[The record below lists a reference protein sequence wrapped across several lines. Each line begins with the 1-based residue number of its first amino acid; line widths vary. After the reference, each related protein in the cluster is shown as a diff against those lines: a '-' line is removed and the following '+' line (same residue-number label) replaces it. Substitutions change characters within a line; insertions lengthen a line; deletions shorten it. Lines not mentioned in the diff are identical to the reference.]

1 MTPEDLLWA
10 AFEKA
15 DNCCADRELDVIDTG
30 GHFESFRMSQVADAL
45 RELLTVRSVEELDA
59 LPPLTVI
66 LDADGVVV
74 RRDPWGEFHDSPRW
88 HPLDGSDHQA
98 RDFGL
103 DADEVQLPALVLY
116 RPDWGTP

>member
-45 RELLTVRSVEELDA
+45 RELLTVRSVEELDS
-59 LPPLTVI
+59 LPLFSVIRYRYMSAAGWDLHQLWKRIEGGWFCISSPLN
-66 LDADGVVV
+66 
-74 RRDPWGEFHDSPRW
+74 PPNQS
-88 HPLDGSDHQA
+88 
-98 RDFGL
+98 FGTP
-103 DADEVQLPALVLY
+103 QLPALVLY
-116 RPDWGTP
+116 RPDWDTP